1 MCQYPEGQKCFIPHR
16 HLFAGVLSVSAVR
29 VVYIDGDWS
38 SLMFKREKKK
48 MERRIQYIIKV
59 LNFNNEC
66 SCSSADKLKISP
78 NPNINE
84 ICPTIIIQNK

>member
-38 SLMFKREKKK
+38 SLMFKRGKKW
-48 MERRIQYIIKV
+48 ERRIQYIIKV

-66 SCSSADKLKISP
+66 NGSSADELKISP
-78 NPNINE
+78 NPNIINE
-84 ICPTIIIQNK
+84 ICPTIIT